1 MHVNNETGAVHDVKR
16 LRSLL
21 PKVLL
26 HTDAVQS
33 LGKVPFRVDE
43 LGVDFATISAH
54 KINGPKG
61 VGAMFIKRGID
72 FKAYQQGGGQE
83 RNRRAGTEPVAQI
96 VGFQHAVRYAMAEF
110 ARRTERM
117 ATMRLLLLEGVRKEI
132 PDIRINTPENAAPHV
147 LNISFLDAER
157 LDGEAIL
164 QLMDIRG
171 VAVSNG
177 SACVSGSLQPSHVLL
192 AMGLPAPEAKAAVR
206 FSVGHQTSEEE
217 VRTAVTILA
226 DIVRAMRVETR

>member
-1 MHVNNETGAVHDVKR
+1 VHDVKR